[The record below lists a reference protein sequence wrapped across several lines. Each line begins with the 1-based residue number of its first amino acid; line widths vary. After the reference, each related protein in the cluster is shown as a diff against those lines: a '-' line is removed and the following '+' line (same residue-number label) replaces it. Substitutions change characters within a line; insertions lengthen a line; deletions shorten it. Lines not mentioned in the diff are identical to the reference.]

1 MVLAILPQQYLFVI
15 CFEYYDRYDVKIADV
30 THRNSA
36 KERYRN
42 TEGSTKVPIHIPNPP
57 PPHNN

>member
-30 THRNSA
+30 THRNRA
-36 KERYRN
+36 KEDIE
-42 TEGSTKVPIHIPNPP
+42 TEGSTKVLIHIPPP
-57 PPHNN
+57 PNNQ